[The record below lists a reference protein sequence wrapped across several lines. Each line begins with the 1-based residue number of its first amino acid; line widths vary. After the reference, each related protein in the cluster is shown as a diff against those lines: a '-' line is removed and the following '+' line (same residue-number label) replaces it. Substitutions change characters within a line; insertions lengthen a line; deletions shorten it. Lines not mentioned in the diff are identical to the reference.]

1 MNAEA
6 WWFVLSPVAIAFS
19 GGLAALILDGWDRRV
34 AAIAVSIGT
43 LLAAAG
49 VSAWFASGSTSF
61 VLADVLLIDPTIY
74 AVWVLIFGL
83 SALGTLGGAVRMSRL
98 PAGGG
103 VSALV
108 AFLSVGSA
116 MISASVDLLL
126 IVILIEVLAVIG
138 YGLTASI
145 RTSEAKEAALKYFIQ
160 GSVATGLFV
169 LGLALAF
176 GLLGGRTEI
185 AALGEGAAQSPVV
198 GLVVSLLI
206 LGTFVL
212 KLGAFPFHSW
222 APDVFQAASSSSAAV
237 LASIPKIGVL
247 SALLIGSQLIMRPVS
262 QVEFS
267 PLDPTL
273 VFSVLSITS
282 IVFGNLGALRQS
294 DFGRMLGYSGIA
306 HAGYLLIAVAIDLTA
321 YAYAMI
327 LVGGYAIAAC
337 TAFISAEAYR
347 GVSPGWDGTIVGM
360 RGLASRS
367 PLMAGVL
374 AVALL
379 SMTGIPLFAG
389 FWGKL
394 LVFGSAI
401 DSGLLYLAIVGFLGS
416 VVSFGYYARVLRS
429 VYFEEADPD
438 IDSASSLTPS
448 MNRPAIAAALIGAG
462 LLVALGVAPL
472 FSGLEPFIAIFN
484 LLG

>member
-1 MNAEA
+1 MNVEA
-6 WWFVLSPVAIAFS
+6 WWFVLSPVTIAFA
-19 GGLAALILDGWDRRV
+19 GGVAALILDGWDRRV
-34 AAIAVSIGT
+34 VAIVVTIISALV
-43 LLAAAG
+43 AAG
-49 VSAWFASGSTSF
+49 ASAWLASGSTSF

-74 AVWVLIFGL
+74 AVWALIFGL
-83 SALGTLGGAVRMSRL
+83 SALSTLGGAVRMSRL

-108 AFLSVGSA
+108 AFLSAGSA
-116 MISASVDLLL
+116 LISASVDLLL
-126 IVILIEVLAVIG
+126 IVILIEVLAVVG

-145 RTSEAKEAALKYFIQ
+145 RTSGAKEAALKYFIQ

-176 GLLGGRTEI
+176 GLLGGSTEI
-185 AALGEGAAQSPVV
+185 AALGEGTAQAPVV
-198 GLVVSLLI
+198 ALIVSLLI
-206 LGTFVL
+206 LSAFAL

-222 APDVFQAASSSSAAV
+222 APDVFQVASSSSAAV

-247 SALLIGSQLIMRPVS
+247 SALLIGSQLFMRPVAE
-262 QVEFS
+262 VEFS
-267 PLDPTL
+267 LVDPTL
-273 VFSVLSITS
+273 VFSVLAIAS

-294 DFGRMLGYSGIA
+294 DYGRMLGYSGIA

-337 TAFISAEAYR
+337 TTFIVAEAYR
-347 GVSPGWDGTIVGM
+347 AVCPRWDGSIAGM

-367 PLMAGVL
+367 PLLAGTL

-379 SMTGIPLFAG
+379 SMTGVPLLTG

-401 DSGLLYLAIVGFLGS
+401 DSGLLYLAVIGFLGS
-416 VVSFGYYARVLRS
+416 VVSFGYYGKILKS
-429 VYFEEADPD
+429 VYFEESDQD
-438 IDSASSLTPS
+438 IDSDSALAPS
-448 MNRPAIAAALIGAG
+448 IDRPAIAGALIGAT
-462 LLVALGVAPL
+462 LLAALGVAPL
-472 FSGLEPFIAIFN
+472 LFGLEPFIMLFN